1 MKAMILEEQNSP
13 LVLKDVPKPQIKA
26 DQLLIKVKACAIC
39 RTDLHI
45 IEGDLKNPKLP
56 LILGHQIVGVI
67 EEMDEKVSGF
77 KIGDRIGVPWLGNT
91 CHHCEYCLEDK
102 ENLCDSAK
110 FTGYEID
117 GGLAEYTTCDYQ
129 FAYKLPKEFEDEK
142 VAPLL
147 CAGLI
152 GYRSYKKTE
161 AKKTIGMYGFGV
173 AAHILTQLAVYQK
186 KEVYAFTREGDKKG
200 QEFAKILGAVWA
212 GDTDTIFEEKL
223 DAAIIFAPVGD
234 LVPKALKSLKKGG
247 KIICA
252 GIHMSDIPSFPYKD
266 LWGERVIESVANLTR
281 EDGEEF
287 LELAKKANIETKI
300 NLYPLEKTN
309 KAIEDFR
316 SGKLEGAAVIK
327 IGN

>member
-1 MKAMILEEQNSP
+1 MILEEQNSP

-110 FTGYEID
+110 FTGYDID